1 MSESPARSAW
11 GLGLVTTD
19 TSRMILD
26 AWYPSPALG
35 APLSDDPA
43 SHELAQLVGDD
54 EDRGIYQRV
63 TRTVI
68 DLDSPPIDAA
78 DAYLR
83 LHLL

>member
-19 TSRMILD
+19 TSGTILD

-35 APLSDDPA
+35 APPSDDPA
-43 SHELAQLVGDD
+43 SHQLAHLVGDD
-54 EDRGIYQRV
+54 EDRGIHQRV
-63 TRTVI
+63 KNTVI

-78 DAYLR
+78 DA
-83 LHLL
+83 